1 MKVLFVI
8 PNMEA
13 GGAERV
19 MLNLLRHIDRGR
31 FEPHLALLD
40 VRGTHLQSV
49 PPDVTIH
56 ALGASAARFAVLPI
70 AKLCWRIRPQAVLS
84 VLAYMNA
91 AVIAAR
97 LLLPKPV
104 RLLIREGTRTVS
116 PEVTRSR
123 ARLWSYKQLYR
134 RADVV
139 ICQSESMK
147 EEMRRE
153 FGLPSEKLA
162 RIYNPVDIDL
172 ISRLARDGQNP
183 FQTEGPNLV
192 AAGRLSQE
200 KALDL
205 LLRAMPLV
213 RVTFPR
219 VQLTIVGQGPLEA
232 ALKKQV
238 AELGLGSC
246 VHFAGFQAN
255 PYPFLRHAHALV
267 LPSRYEGLP
276 NAVLEALALGTFAVS
291 TDCTGAMREIAGAT
305 RRLRIAAEHTPESL
319 ASSMG
324 ESLSESLAAPKP
336 TGPEPEFEARF
347 GLSPVMAQY
356 ERLLYPSAEE
366 PLQTVTAETRPGF
379 KFAAR

>member
-8 PNMEA
+8 PNMEG

-40 VRGTHLQSV
+40 VRGPHLQSI
-49 PPDVTIH
+49 PSDVTIH
-56 ALGASAARFAVLPI
+56 PLGASAARFAVLPI
-70 AKLCWRIRPQAVLS
+70 AKLCWQIRPQAILS
-84 VLAYMNA
+84 ILAYMNA

-97 LLLPKPV
+97 PLLPKPV

-123 ARLWSYKQLYR
+123 VRLWSYKQLYR

-147 EEMRRE
+147 GEMRRA

-172 ISRLARDGQNP
+172 ISRLARDVRNP
-183 FQTEGPNLV
+183 FPTEGPHLV
-192 AAGRLSQE
+192 AVGRLAKE

-205 LLRAMPLV
+205 LLSAMPAV
-213 RVTFPR
+213 RAAFPG

-232 ALKKQV
+232 ALKNQV
-238 AELGLGSC
+238 SELGLGSC
-246 VHFAGFQAN
+246 VRFAGFQAN

-276 NAVLEALALGTFAVS
+276 NAVLEAVALGTFAVS
-291 TDCTGAMREIAGAT
+291 TDCTGAMHEIAGAT

-319 ASSMG
+319 ASAIR
-324 ESLSESLAAPKP
+324 ECLSESLATPKP
-336 TGPEPEFEARF
+336 SGPEPEFAARF

-356 ERLLYPSAEE
+356 ERLLYPGAEE
-366 PLQTVTAETRPGF
+366 PLQNVTAKTRPGF

>member
-40 VRGTHLQSV
+40 VRGAHLESV

-70 AKLCWRIRPQAVLS
+70 AKLCWQIRPRAILS
-84 VLAYMNA
+84 ILAYMNA

-97 LLLPKPV
+97 PLLPKPV
-104 RLLIREGTRTVS
+104 RLIIREGTRTVS
-116 PEVTRSR
+116 PEVTRNR
-123 ARLWSYKQLYR
+123 VRLWSYKQFYR

-139 ICQSESMK
+139 VCQSEFMK
-147 EEMRRE
+147 QEMQRE

-172 ISRLARDGQNP
+172 ISRLACDGQNP
-183 FQTEGPNLV
+183 FQAEGPHLV
-192 AAGRLSQE
+192 AVGRLSQE
-200 KALDL
+200 KTLDL
-205 LLRAMPLV
+205 LLSALPLV
-213 RVTFPR
+213 RVTFPGVR
-219 VQLTIVGQGPLEA
+219 LTVVGQGQLEA
-232 ALKKQV
+232 ALKNRANQ
-238 AELGLGSC
+238 LGLASC
-246 VHFAGFQAN
+246 VRFAGFQAN

-267 LPSRYEGLP
+267 LSSRYEGLP

-291 TDCTGAMREIAGAT
+291 TNCTGAMREIAGTT

-319 ASSMG
+319 ASAIG
-324 ESLSESLAAPKP
+324 ESLLESLAAPKP
-336 TGPEPEFEARF
+336 NGPEPEFEARF

-356 ERLLYPSAEE
+356 ERLLYPSGEE